1 MRIATARLDGIVTTV
16 VDRGDG
22 WRTSEVPALDIVAGA
37 DSEPGRRVAED
48 QLHYLL
54 PYRPPTIHGIG
65 LNFAD
70 TVSEM
75 GWQTPAAPYLF
86 PKLSSSACG
95 PTDDIVVDLALTTRV
110 DWEAELGVVIGRPAK
125 CVPAEEAMSYVAG
138 YIAANDVSARDLQER
153 DGQWVRGKGLDT
165 FCPLGPWILTK
176 DEVADPQRIA
186 IRTWLNGQLVQDGST
201 ASMIF
206 SVAELVSYC
215 SAFFT
220 LAPGDVILT
229 GTPAGCG
236 DFRSPPV
243 ALRPGDVIEVE
254 VAGLGRQRSHVSASQ
269 WAGLPRDGGEWWR
282 AAGSVGACGQGDQET
297 VEGDDHEARGH

>member
-1 MRIATARLDGIVTTV
+1 MRIATARVDGVVTTV
-16 VDRGDG
+16 VDNGQG
-22 WRTSEVPALDIVAGA
+22 WRTSRVPALDVVTGA
-37 DSEPGRRVAED
+37 DAGTGTGTGTGDQVAEE
-48 QLHYLL
+48 QLEFLL

-65 LNFAD
+65 LNYAD
-70 TVSEM
+70 TVAEM
-75 GWQTPAAPYLF
+75 GWKTPTAPYLF

-95 PTDDIVVDLALTTRV
+95 PHDDIVVDLALTARA

-125 CVPAEEAMSYVAG
+125 SVPVKEAMAYVAG
-138 YIAANDVSARDLQER
+138 YIAANDLSARDLQEQ

-176 DEVADPQRIA
+176 DEVPDPQQVA
-186 IRTWLNGQLVQDGST
+186 IRTWVNGQLMQNGST

-215 SAFFT
+215 SSFFT
-220 LAPGDVILT
+220 LAPGDVILS

-236 DFRSPPV
+236 DFRSPAV

-254 VAGLGRQRSHVSASQ
+254 VAGLGRQHSTI
-269 WAGLPRDGGEWWR
+269 
-282 AAGSVGACGQGDQET
+282 AAPAPHT
-297 VEGDDHEARGH
+297 V